1 MAAAIRTLLN
11 QFFRAPL
18 MSSNTAG
25 GNIVGEIREIPI
37 GKRTR
42 TITISNVWI
51 FSVFGLLMCTFMLY
65 FHTVLLENQANRKQQ
80 AIIQLRESNDAL
92 HAQLAELSTL
102 PVVEKRAQVMGMQS
116 ADSYRYIRISSKTV
130 VTASQ
135 AQHVEVSSTSYPVQ
149 PPLGF

>member
-1 MAAAIRTLLN
+1 MAAIYAFLK
-11 QFFRAPL
+11 QFFGVSL
-18 MSSNTAG
+18 MASNTG
-25 GNIVGEIREIPI
+25 GDIRQLPV

-42 TITISNVWI
+42 TVSVSNVWI

-80 AIIQLRESNDAL
+80 AIILLRESNDGL

-102 PVVEKRAQVMGMQS
+102 PVVERRAQAMGMQS
-116 ADSYRYIRISSKTV
+116 ADNYRYIRISSKTV
-130 VTASQ
+130 VSASQ
-135 AQHVEVSSTSYPVQ
+135 AQHVEVTPANYPVQ

>member
-1 MAAAIRTLLN
+1 MAATQTLLN
-11 QFFRAPL
+11 RVPGL
-18 MSSNTAG
+18 SPMGSNT
-25 GNIVGEIREIPI
+25 VSDIRQIPI

-42 TITISNVWI
+42 TVSISNVWI

-80 AIIQLRESNDAL
+80 AIIQLRESNDEL

-102 PVVEKRAQVMGMQS
+102 PVVEKRAQAMGMQS
-116 ADSYRYIRISSKTV
+116 ADNYRYIRISSKTV
-130 VTASQ
+130 VSASQ
-135 AQHVEVSSTSYPVQ
+135 AQHVDVTPASYPIQ